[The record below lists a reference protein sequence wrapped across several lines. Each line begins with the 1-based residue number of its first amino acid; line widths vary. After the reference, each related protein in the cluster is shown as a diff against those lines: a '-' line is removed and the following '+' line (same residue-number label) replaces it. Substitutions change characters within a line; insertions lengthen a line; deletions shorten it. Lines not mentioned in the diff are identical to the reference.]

1 MGANYEYPGQGT
13 VEDPVWKKIV
23 VFFSIGMP
31 ITL

>member
-1 MGANYEYPGQGT
+1 MAANCQYPGQGA

-23 VFFSIGMP
+23 AFFSIGMP